1 MSCYCLELPTR
12 PIETALRCVNV
23 ALNPSVA
30 LAGVMTDAQAE
41 HERSYNGL
49 PGAFPYALRT
59 SESLL
64 FKGYVVV
71 AVLLTVA
78 IALIFTFGLIGVLAN
93 SSGARGGTFT
103 FSRTFFLFVGLLVV
117 APLLA
122 PVLLVARRHRR
133 TVSSVAYDRG
143 LALSALVFVA
153 SLYVGLVISVPP
165 ALQESTRSEVVTTL
179 YELPQLA
186 GLVPP
191 LLAVG
196 LMYVVHRFLK

>member
-1 MSCYCLELPTR
+1 
-12 PIETALRCVNV
+12 
-23 ALNPSVA
+23 
-30 LAGVMTDAQAE
+30 MTDAQAAE
-41 HERSYNGL
+41 TERSYNGL
-49 PGAFPYALRT
+49 PGAFPYALRA
-59 SESLL
+59 SGSWL

-71 AVLLTVA
+71 ALLLSVA
-78 IALIFTFGLIGVLAN
+78 IGLVFTFGVIGVLAG

-133 TVSSVAYDRG
+133 TASSVAYDRG

-153 SLYVGLVISVPP
+153 SLYVGLIISVPP
-165 ALQESTRSEVVTTL
+165 ALQESTSSGIVTAL
-179 YELPQLA
+179 YDLPQLA
-186 GLVPP
+186 GLAPP

-196 LMYVVHRFLK
+196 LMYLVHRILK

>member
-1 MSCYCLELPTR
+1 
-12 PIETALRCVNV
+12 
-23 ALNPSVA
+23 
-30 LAGVMTDAQAE
+30 MTDAQPAE
-41 HERSYNGL
+41 GERSYDGL
-49 PGAFPYALRT
+49 PGAFPYAVRS

-78 IALIFTFGLIGVLAN
+78 IALIFTFGLIGVLAG

-133 TVSSVAYDRG
+133 TASSVAYDRG
-143 LALSALVFVA
+143 LALSALAFVA
-153 SLYVGLVISVPP
+153 SLYVGLIISVPP
-165 ALQESTRSEVVTTL
+165 ALQESTDNSLVLAL
-179 YELPQLA
+179 YGVPQLA
-186 GLVPP
+186 GPVP
-191 LLAVG
+191 LLVAVG
-196 LMYVVHRFLK
+196 LMYVVHRVLK

>member
-1 MSCYCLELPTR
+1 
-12 PIETALRCVNV
+12 
-23 ALNPSVA
+23 
-30 LAGVMTDAQAE
+30 MTDAQAAE
-41 HERSYNGL
+41 TERSYNGL
-49 PGAFPYALRT
+49 PGAFPYALRA
-59 SESLL
+59 SGSWL

-71 AVLLTVA
+71 ALLLSVA
-78 IALIFTFGLIGVLAN
+78 IGLVFTFGVIGVLAG

-133 TVSSVAYDRG
+133 TASSVAYDRG

-153 SLYVGLVISVPP
+153 SLYVGLIISVPP
-165 ALQESTRSEVVTTL
+165 ALQESTTSGLVLAL
-179 YELPQLA
+179 YGLPQLA
-186 GLVPP
+186 GLAPP
-191 LLAVG
+191 LAAVG

>member
-1 MSCYCLELPTR
+1 
-12 PIETALRCVNV
+12 
-23 ALNPSVA
+23 
-30 LAGVMTDAQAE
+30 MTDAQVDE
-41 HERSYNGL
+41 GTYNGL
-49 PGAFPYALRT
+49 PGAFPYALRA

-71 AVLLTVA
+71 ATLLTVA

-93 SSGARGGTFT
+93 SVGALGGTFT

-133 TVSSVAYDRG
+133 TASSVAYDRG
-143 LALSALVFVA
+143 LALSALGFVA
-153 SLYVGLVISVPP
+153 SLYVGLIISVPP
-165 ALQESTRSEVVTTL
+165 ALQESTSSGVVTTL
-179 YELPQLA
+179 YGLPQLA

-191 LLAVG
+191 LLAVA
-196 LMYVVHRFLK
+196 LMYVVHRILK